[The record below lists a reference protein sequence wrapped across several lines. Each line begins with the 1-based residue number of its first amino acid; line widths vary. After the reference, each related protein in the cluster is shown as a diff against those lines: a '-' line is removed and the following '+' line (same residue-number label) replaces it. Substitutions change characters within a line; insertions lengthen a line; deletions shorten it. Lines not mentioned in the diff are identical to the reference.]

1 MPFNTPEFILT
12 FLVFLVCWFLLP
24 NKLKKWA
31 LLLFSYC
38 FAWSLGGAG
47 TAITLAVVTVLTW
60 FTARHL
66 SQGKGK
72 GLLIIFITIMV
83 LLLIFDKYFV
93 FISDYV
99 KKSFEWTIPAKAS
112 AAMIGVSYYVFS
124 AISYAVDIYRGT
136 DEADKSFLNTALW
149 LAFFPK
155 FIAGPICRH
164 RDFKKGLD
172 HLPKTAFDPER
183 LKRGLLIC
191 SLGFFYKMV
200 IADRIDLF
208 VGSVFYNQNT
218 QEGFTLIIALLLYSL
233 QLYFDF
239 AGYSMTAYGIA
250 YAIDLPIVKNFDHP
264 YFSGSISEF
273 WRRWHISLSSWLR
286 DYIYIPL
293 GGNKKGKV
301 RQYLNLLLTFLVS
314 GLWHGAGFTFVIWG
328 VLFWAIQIFENEI
341 AKKIKIPSFLSKICT
356 FLFITATHVFF
367 RADSVQKA
375 LQFYRLLP
383 HWNPEILTDGTL
395 TAFSLD
401 FQDWI
406 VLLSSLCIAF
416 LIEVV
421 QYRGISIYQKL
432 QARNIAVRWAVYYV
446 IIIVLLLFGKYGPNF
461 DAGSFIYFKF

>member
-1 MPFNTPEFILT
+1 MPFNTPEFVLI
-12 FLVFLVCWFLLP
+12 FLAFLVCWYLLP
-24 NKLKKWA
+24 NKIKKSA
-31 LLLFSYC
+31 LLLFSYY

-47 TAITLAVVTVLTW
+47 TAVTLAVVTVLTW

-72 GLLIIFITIMV
+72 GLLIFFITIMV

-93 FISDYV
+93 FISEFV
-99 KKSFEWTIPAKAS
+99 KNSFEWTIPAKAS

-136 DEADKSFLNTALW
+136 DEADNSLFNTALW

-155 FIAGPICRH
+155 FIAGPISRH
-164 RDFKKGLD
+164 CDFKKGLD
-172 HLPKTAFDPER
+172 HLPHTTFDPER

-208 VGSVFYNQNT
+208 VGSVFYNLNT
-218 QEGFTLIIALLLYSL
+218 QEGFTLIIAQLLYSL

-239 AGYSMTAYGIA
+239 AGYSLTAYGIA
-250 YAIDLPIVKNFDHP
+250 YTIDLPIVKNFDHP
-264 YFSGSISEF
+264 YFAASVSEH

-286 DYIYIPL
+286 DYVYIPL

-301 RQYLNLLLTFLVS
+301 RQYLNILLTFLIS
-314 GLWHGAGFTFVIWG
+314 GMWHGAGITYMIWG
-328 VLFWAIQIFENEI
+328 VLQGAAQVFEKTI
-341 AKKIKIPSFLSKICT
+341 GKKIKLPSYLSMICT
-356 FLFITATHVFF
+356 FLYITASHVFF
-367 RADSVQKA
+367 RAESVQKA
-375 LQFYRLLP
+375 LQFFKLLP

-406 VLLSSLCIAF
+406 VLLTALCIAF

-432 QARNIAVRWAVYYV
+432 QARNIAVRWTVYYL